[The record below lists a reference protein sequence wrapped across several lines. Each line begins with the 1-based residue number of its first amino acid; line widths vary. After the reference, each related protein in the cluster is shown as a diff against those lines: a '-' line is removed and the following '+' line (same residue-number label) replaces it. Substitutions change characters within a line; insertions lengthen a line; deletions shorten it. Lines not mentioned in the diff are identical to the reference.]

1 MSTIKAVA
9 RAVIAVAVAVM
20 LISVL
25 AILQQNIYA
34 RDEQS
39 AAQKKPMSASSI
51 DDQFDFLNSKIWKIS
66 NYEVSYATF
75 SPSNVAVSNGMLQL
89 AVPAGSCEGGQIQTL
104 ERFSYGRFGCRMKTN
119 GVMNTCTSLF
129 TYYREP
135 EVVGIDQIAVEIY
148 GSQPDQMYVTSWKL
162 GRPSDYYGRIIVYLG
177 FDSDLAFHDYEIAWS
192 LDHIDISVD
201 GLLRASLVD
210 TNYLPTHPQ
219 RFLLTCFNPSWK
231 GPALVTATASF
242 ESAWIRPL
250 T

>member
-1 MSTIKAVA
+1 MPAIKAVA

-34 RDEQS
+34 REDHA
-39 AAQKKPMSASSI
+39 AAQKKPMSVSSI
-51 DDQFDFLNSKIWKIS
+51 DDPFDFLSSRVWKIG
-66 NYEVSYATF
+66 NYEVSYGTF
-75 SPSNVAVSNGMLQL
+75 NPSNVAVANGMLQL
-89 AVPAGSCEGGQIQTL
+89 SVPAGLSEGGQIQTL

-135 EVVGIDQIAVEIY
+135 GVAGCDQIAAEIY
-148 GSQPDQMYVTSWKL
+148 SSKPDQMLITTYKL
-162 GRPSDYYGRIIVYLG
+162 GKPTNEKQWKIINLG
-177 FDSDLAFHDYEIAWS
+177 FDSNVAFHDYEIAWYI
-192 LDHIDISVD
+192 DHVDIYVD
-201 GLLRASLVD
+201 GIPRARLTD

-219 RFLLTCFNPSWK
+219 CFLLTCFNTSWK